1 MKPRGR
7 NPSRRSAIA
16 RKGLCLVLV
25 FMQIGCRSVYR
36 LHCTSEP
43 APAGVLIGQKFL
55 GETTC
60 TIKVPR
66 DSDWIHDG
74 RVELRFCLP
83 NGQEQTRLVDLRG
96 REPSHPLAEIVATPF
111 VLAGVGLLWIGQ
123 DDDKDDD
130 LFSRHDDDNGE
141 ELSWLGLGALGI
153 GAGVYLLLGG
163 DFGRS
168 DRCQVHAIFGES
180 AP

>member
-7 NPSRRSAIA
+7 NLTGFSAIA
-16 RKGLCLVLV
+16 REGLCLVLV

-36 LHCTSEP
+36 LDCTSEP
-43 APAGVLIGQKFL
+43 APAGVLIGEEFL
-55 GETTC
+55 GETSC
-60 TIKVPR
+60 TVEIPK
-66 DSDWIHDG
+66 DSDWIRDG

-96 REPSHPLAEIVATPF
+96 LEPSNPLAEIIAAPF
-111 VLAGVGLLWIGQ
+111 VLGGLGLLWMGQ
-123 DDDKDDD
+123 DDEDDD
-130 LFSRHDDDNGE
+130 LLSGHDSQ
-141 ELSWLGLGALGI
+141 ELTWLGLGALGI

-163 DFGRS
+163 DLGRS
-168 DRCQVHAIFGES
+168 DPCRVHVIFNES